1 MPNSSVRIGQPW
13 RVVAVMLAVIFVA
26 ESTIMLSLPKF
37 LPSDVDWVSESLL
50 DALLLTLTV
59 APIFWLLLVRPVRRL
74 AEFRTEML
82 ARTISAQENE
92 RRRIARD
99 LHDEV
104 GQSLTS
110 LLVGLR
116 NVADADS
123 LESVRARIEPLRE
136 VVSTVLDD
144 IKRLAR
150 GLRPSVLDDLGL
162 VPALERLVQEFGK
175 THDVDVS
182 LDIRGLSGSRLLE
195 QHEVTIYRIVQE
207 SLTNIAKHAQAT
219 TVNVAVERLGDKLK
233 IAIQDDGR
241 GFVVASAK
249 QMISDGHLGLTG
261 MQERAALLG
270 GWLTIQSQPGQGTQT
285 VSELPLPK
293 GTVDDQDSCPDRG

>member
-1 MPNSSVRIGQPW
+1 MPLISDRVGSVW
-13 RVVAVMLAVIFVA
+13 RVIAVMLVVIFVA
-26 ESTIMLSLPKF
+26 ESTIMLSLPTF
-37 LPSDVDWVSESLL
+37 LPADVDWVTESLL
-50 DALLLTLTV
+50 DALLLTITV

-116 NVADADS
+116 NVSDADS
-123 LESVRARIEPLRE
+123 LEAARSRVEPLRE
-136 VVSTVLDD
+136 VASTVLDD

-162 VPALERLVQEFGK
+162 APALERLVQDFGK
-175 THDVDVS
+175 THSVDVS
-182 LDIRGLSGSRLLE
+182 LDVRGLSGSRLPE

-207 SLTNIAKHAQAT
+207 SLTNIAKHAQAS
-219 TVNVAVERLGDKLK
+219 TVNVVIERIGDELR
-233 IAIQDDGR
+233 IAIQDDGC

-249 QMISDGHLGLTG
+249 QRISEGHLGLTG
-261 MQERAALLG
+261 MQERAALFG
-270 GWLTIQSQPGQGTQT
+270 GWLTIQSQPGEGTQT
-285 VSELPLPK
+285 VSGLPLPK
-293 GTVDDQDSCPDRG
+293 GNIDE